1 MRVLYIYIFTHCS
14 LKAANGHPFPMAAP
28 IEVDICTRVVRSIH
42 LRPMPEEKGTE
53 ISKGPP
59 SLWWWGG
66 GGQMKNL
73 EMVCCSIH
81 HPSANLNSLPADI
94 SS

>member
-1 MRVLYIYIFTHCS
+1 MSFPFTHCS

-42 LRPMPEEKGTE
+42 FRPMPEEKGTE

-59 SLWWWGG
+59 SL
-66 GGQMKNL
+66 
-73 EMVCCSIH
+73 SPIP
-81 HPSANLNSLPADI
+81 PSSVGAPVQDQVEDQKSLGEKLA
-94 SS
+94 